1 MDVEAILKALA
12 NPVRRD
18 ILLWLKDPA
27 THFGP
32 QPDGYPVEKG
42 VCVTRI
48 LEKTDLSQSTVSTY
62 LAMLQR
68 AGLLT
73 SHRVGQWTFYRRDE
87 ALINEFMS
95 TFGKQ
100 LCQMLVKRGDYQG
113 GGG

>member
-18 ILLWLKDPA
+18 ILMWLKDPA
-27 THFGP
+27 THFAP
-32 QPDGYPVEKG
+32 QPDGFPLDRG
-42 VCVTRI
+42 VCVSRI
-48 LEKTDLSQSTVSTY
+48 LEKADLSQSTVSTY

-73 SHRVGQWTFYRRDE
+73 SDRVGQWTLYRRNE
-87 ALINEFMS
+87 AVINEFMS

-100 LCQMLVKRGDYQG
+100 LCQMLKRGDYPG
-113 GGG
+113 GGD